1 LPGMRRPP
9 RRGNYRL
16 NFADYIKTVNATLSP
31 IELQAELYVS
41 SGKCSGNGSESCA
54 ARGRGRRLEIDL
66 IEGIEQFAA
75 ELEKPLLI
83 HGKPLRKT
91 KIPLLKSWGPNRGSS
106 DGPVGCSL
114 SNERCRIEPRLRPLV
129 ADRGRYAGDEVGPGR
144 PVASH
149 RAVRARRTPDGD

>member
-1 LPGMRRPP
+1 MTEDSASGRITTTHARNLLPGMRRPP
-9 RRGNYRL
+9 RRGNYRR
-16 NFADYIKTVNATLSP
+16 ISP
-31 IELQAELYVS
+31 IIPKWSTHPLLPVELQTELYVS

-91 KIPLLKSWGPNRGSS
+91 KIPLLKSWGPNRSSS

-114 SNERCRIEPRLRPLV
+114 SNERC
-129 ADRGRYAGDEVGPGR
+129 G
-144 PVASH
+144 
-149 RAVRARRTPDGD
+149 